1 MSDML
6 LNDDVLPGVRVRI
19 EKNNKIYFINC
30 VPGEKCK
37 FNQYD
42 KVVVKMGKNL
52 IDGYV
57 LREVEIDKEELE
69 NYPEEYGIV
78 YPYGK

>member
-6 LNDDVLPGVRVRI
+6 LNDDVLPGVRVRV

-30 VPGEKCK
+30 VPGEKGK
-37 FNQYD
+37 FNKYD

-57 LREVEIDKEELE
+57 LREVEIDKEGLE
-69 NYPEEYGIV
+69 DYPEEYGV
-78 YPYGK
+78 VFHYKK